1 MLELADAGD
10 LSRMIRVSLLI
21 SKSAELIFN
30 TSNEFCKYLL
40 LYRSTLEDTC
50 HVYVDHN
57 IFSTSK
63 KGES

>member
-21 SKSAELIFN
+21 SKSAELIYYFIG
-30 TSNEFCKYLL
+30 LL
-40 LYRSTLEDTC
+40 WKMPILDNTC
-50 HVYVDHN
+50 HNYVDHN
-57 IFSTSK
+57 IFSISK